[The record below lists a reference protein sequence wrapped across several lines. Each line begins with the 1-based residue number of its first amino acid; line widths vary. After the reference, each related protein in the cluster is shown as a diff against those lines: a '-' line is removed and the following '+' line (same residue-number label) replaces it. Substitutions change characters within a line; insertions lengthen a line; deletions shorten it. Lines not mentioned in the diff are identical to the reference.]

1 MKYKSFK
8 QLPKIKNK
16 DKSVQSQT
24 RDETGPEKDTESEAD
39 IFLRAM
45 EQVTPLS
52 SRGGRKIAQKPAKPG
67 IKAPDQKQNGKKHLQ
82 DLLDGK
88 IEFEISLTDEF
99 LHGNVLGLDPRISRK
114 LQAGQFSPENHLDLH
129 GQNADQAFSSLIHFI
144 RDNYVNSRRCLLI
157 IPGRGRNSPEGRGVL
172 RDQIQI
178 WLTRDPLKRV
188 ILAFSTARP
197 RHGGTGALYILL
209 RRYKKS
215 KGKIFWE
222 RYT

>member
-1 MKYKSFK
+1 
-8 QLPKIKNK
+8 
-16 DKSVQSQT
+16 V
-24 RDETGPEKDTESEAD
+24 
-39 IFLRAM
+39 

-67 IKAPDQKQNGKKHLQ
+67 VKAPDQKQTGKKHLQ

-114 LQAGQFSPENHLDLH
+114 LQAGQLSPENHLDLH
-129 GQNADQAFSSLIHFI
+129 GQNADQAFTSLIRFI
-144 RDNYVNSRRCLLI
+144 RDNYINSRRCLLI

-197 RHGGTGALYILL
+197 RHGGTGALYVLL
-209 RRYKKS
+209 RKYKKS

>member
-24 RDETGPEKDTESEAD
+24 RVRSGQEKKTESEAD

-45 EQVTPLS
+45 DKVTPLS
-52 SRGGRKIAQKPAKPG
+52 DKGGRKIARRPAKPD
-67 IKAPDQKQNGKKHLQ
+67 IKVPDQSQTGKKHLQ

-88 IEFEISLTDEF
+88 IEFEISLSDEF
-99 LHGNVLGLDPRISRK
+99 LHGNILGLDPRISRK
-114 LQAGQFSPENHLDLH
+114 LQAGQFSLENHLDLH

-144 RDNYVNSRRCLLI
+144 RDNYVNSRRCLLV
-157 IPGRGRNSPEGRGVL
+157 IPGRGKNSPEGRGVL
-172 RDQIQI
+172 RDQIRI

-209 RRYKKS
+209 RKYKKS

-222 RYT
+222 RFT